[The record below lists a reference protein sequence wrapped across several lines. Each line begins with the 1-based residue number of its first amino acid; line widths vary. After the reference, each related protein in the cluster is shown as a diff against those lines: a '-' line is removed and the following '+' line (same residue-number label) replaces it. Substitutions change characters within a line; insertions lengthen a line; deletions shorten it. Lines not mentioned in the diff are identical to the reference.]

1 MSTHALFAF
10 YFVSSCR
17 KTIIDQPSCNHNVIA
32 LCGDYVINVNAGCMT
47 PPFCPFQLSIG
58 AAEVQPRNLLYMI
71 FRGRLA
77 SGNLPSVNN
86 TRTKQAYIYQNMSL
100 WVDKYRPT
108 SLGKLDY
115 HKDQAVQ
122 LKNLVR

>member
-1 MSTHALFAF
+1 MQDATFLSLSAFHRST
-10 YFVSSCR
+10 
-17 KTIIDQPSCNHNVIA
+17 
-32 LCGDYVINVNAGCMT
+32 G
-47 PPFCPFQLSIG
+47 SIG
-58 AAEVQPRNLLYMI
+58 AKLVVYDISRETGSWESHICQQHGDKTVI
-71 FRGRLA
+71 
-77 SGNLPSVNN
+77 
-86 TRTKQAYIYQNMSL
+86 YIYQNMSL